1 MPQKFRLI
9 PLLLKF
15 GIVIVSLFS
24 LSFLITT
31 KEEIGKSP
39 IDSLGMGTSTHLR
52 VGIDELGNAYQQLEE
67 MNFHWIREEFP
78 WSEIEQSPGEFVFS
92 YDYGQTYRDFD
103 SMVALA
109 KRHGLEV
116 VAVLNSGPVY
126 LYHSY
131 PDQPVDADD
140 LLQSWEG
147 FVQAIIDRY
156 GEDIDYWEIGS
167 EPNNPQQWGK
177 VMFPTIAD
185 ATSPPSPFL
194 YAQMISTAEKI
205 IKKHNNRDM
214 VILGGLYNSSNSDC
228 TTNPVAYLADLVN
241 AGVWD
246 SFDIVA
252 IHPFWQNNP
261 PEVWMQRGPST
272 DIATGVCHSDLENQT
287 NLIGETRY
295 INEFIQE
302 YGKKKIWI
310 TEIGWN
316 EDWLNLIGSQNGFD
330 SDQIEANFLVRSIIQ
345 LITEDQVDKVFWYSL
360 FDDPS
365 NPGFS
370 LSTQSMTT
378 LKNISLLLGNARPL
392 GQFQKF
398 SDLGSPNDLGL
409 FEYRFRKEGRTIIYT
424 WAANGGAIPYPIT
437 MENVTGKKYR
447 AYPIDTLDLSLEN
460 GMELNVDENH
470 SLTIYVNEI
479 PAILIE
485 EKPNIFA
492 SLKFRIEDGISK
504 WFANQKESANNWVN
518 QQKQKL
524 INKALDWAEES
535 FLNLL
540 NKIVDKLSG
549 G

>member
-1 MPQKFRLI
+1 MSAKFRLI
-9 PLLLKF
+9 PLLFKF
-15 GIVIVSLFS
+15 GIVIVSFFL
-24 LSFLITT
+24 LSFLITP

-39 IDSLGMGTSTHLR
+39 KDSLGMGTSTHLR
-52 VGIDELGNAYQQLEE
+52 VGIDELGDAYQQLEE
-67 MNFHWIREEFP
+67 MNIHWVREEFP
-78 WSEIEQSPGEFVFS
+78 WSEIEQSPGEYVFS
-92 YDYGQTYRDFD
+92 YDFEQTYRDFD

-116 VAVLNSGPVY
+116 VAVLNSGPAY
-126 LYHSY
+126 LYHNY
-131 PDQPVDADD
+131 PDQPVDGDD

-147 FVQAIIDRY
+147 FVQAIVDRY
-156 GEDIDYWEIGS
+156 GDDIDYWEIGS

-177 VMFPTIAD
+177 VMFPTVAD
-185 ATSPPSPFL
+185 AISSPSPFL
-194 YAQMISTAEKI
+194 YAQMLSTAEKI

-214 VILGGLYNSSNSDC
+214 IILGGLYNSSNSDC

-252 IHPFWQNNP
+252 IHPYWQNNP

-272 DIATGVCHSDLENQT
+272 DIKTGECFSDIENQT
-287 NLIGETRY
+287 NLIGEIRY

-302 YGKKKIWI
+302 YGTKKIWI

-330 SDQIEANFLVRSIIQ
+330 PDQIESNFLVRSIIQ
-345 LITEDQVDKVFWYSL
+345 LITEEQVDKVFWYTL

-370 LSTQSMTT
+370 LSIQSMAT
-378 LKNISLLLGNARPL
+378 LKNISLLLSNARPL
-392 GQFQKF
+392 GQFQKY
-398 SDLGSPNDLGL
+398 SDLGSPDELGL
-409 FEYRFRKEGRTIIYT
+409 FEYRFRKEGRTIIYA
-424 WAANGGAIPYPIT
+424 WAANGGATPYPIT
-437 MENVTGKKYR
+437 MENVTGVKYR
-447 AYPIDTLDLSLEN
+447 AYPIDTTDLSLDN
-460 GMELNVDENH
+460 GMELDVADDH

-485 EKPNIFA
+485 EKPNMIA
-492 SLKFRIEDGISK
+492 SLIFRIEDSVSR
-504 WFANQKESANNWVN
+504 WYENQKENANDWVN
-518 QQKQKL
+518 QQKQKM
-524 INKALDWAEES
+524 INKELDWAEES
-535 FLNLL
+535 LLNLL